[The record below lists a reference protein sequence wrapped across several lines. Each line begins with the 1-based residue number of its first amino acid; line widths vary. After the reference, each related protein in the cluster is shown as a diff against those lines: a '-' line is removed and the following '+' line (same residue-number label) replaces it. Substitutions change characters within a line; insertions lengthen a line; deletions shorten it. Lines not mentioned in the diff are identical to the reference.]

1 MGRSGWARTR
11 GFPALI
17 DAIHIDCPA
26 LWGKE
31 DIEDAAKAGRGT
43 CHPLQG
49 VLRLMELA
57 GIQPMLYAAV
67 SSGTLLGIQKVPLSL
82 EGQGILFPNQV
93 WSADIHLCPDRRE
106 APCILSSLIDWF
118 SRYIVCWK
126 AL

>member
-1 MGRSGWARTR
+1 MLR
-11 GFPALI
+11 
-17 DAIHIDCPA
+17 
-26 LWGKE
+26 KQ
-31 DIEDAAKAGRGT
+31 GRGT

-49 VLRLMELA
+49 VLRLIELA

-82 EGQGILFPNQV
+82 EGQGVLFPNQV
-93 WSADIHLCPDRRE
+93 WSTDIHLCPDRRE

>member
-1 MGRSGWARTR
+1 MP
-11 GFPALI
+11 PATGCL
-17 DAIHIDCPA
+17 
-26 LWGKE
+26 
-31 DIEDAAKAGRGT
+31 KADGACR
-43 CHPLQG
+43 HL
-49 VLRLMELA
+49 
-57 GIQPMLYAAV
+57 PMLYAAV
-67 SSGTLLGIQKVPLSL
+67 SFGTLLGIQKVPLSL